1 MYQPAE
7 EKLALELPETLTGLN
22 TDKHLSN
29 TEDNLA
35 IFISNIVVY
44 CRIAESSEVDPELRA
59 ELRDKLK
66 EQFNVMLFDEK
77 I

>member
-1 MYQPAE
+1 
-7 EKLALELPETLTGLN
+7 LN
-22 TDKHLSN
+22 TDKHLVD

-44 CRIAESSEVDPELRA
+44 CRKVESRQIDQEVRFELSE
-59 ELRDKLK
+59 KLK
-66 EQFNVMLFDEK
+66 EQFNVMLFDEP